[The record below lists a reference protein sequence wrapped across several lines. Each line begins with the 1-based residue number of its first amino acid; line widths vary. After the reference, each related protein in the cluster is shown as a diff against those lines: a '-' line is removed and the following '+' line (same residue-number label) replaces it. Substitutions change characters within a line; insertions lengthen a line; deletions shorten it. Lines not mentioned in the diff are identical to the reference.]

1 MNGEGFGIAHIG
13 EVTEELQ
20 SFDELFAGFSPAMDA
35 KSQDGPGAFG
45 EVFLSNFV
53 IRAAFQA
60 GVGYPGDPGMFLQ
73 EFCHFLSIGHM
84 PFHAQAEGFQPL
96 EEEEG
101 IEGGER
107 AAEIAGVTVYGQ
119 EGNNY
124 PDLERLGR
132 DVRSALGNSVL
143 IVTRHKTLVEWL
155 AAHGIEGRVIA
166 QATLEDV
173 AGMDVYGILPLWL
186 AAEANSITEVSM
198 PGLPLEARQ
207 RMNGGDFTVE
217 EMDKWGA
224 EMHRFVVRKG

>member
-1 MNGEGFGIAHIG
+1 MN
-13 EVTEELQ
+13 ELEKALDFIEQ
-20 SFDELFAGFSPAMDA
+20 SSRKDS
-35 KSQDGPGAFG
+35 KSSAWGCA
-45 EVFLSNFV
+45 
-53 IRAAFQA
+53 
-60 GVGYPGDPGMFLQ
+60 
-73 EFCHFLSIGHM
+73 
-84 PFHAQAEGFQPL
+84 
-96 EEEEG
+96 
-101 IEGGER
+101 ER